1 MELRNLRNKAAY
13 TRKKFEGEKEKLI
26 ELNARKKEIKAKE
39 SAARH
44 KETNMIESAKE
55 KYGIDFEDVE

>member
-39 SAARH
+39 SSARH
-44 KETNMIESAKE
+44 KETNMIE
-55 KYGIDFEDVE
+55 

>member
-44 KETNMIESAKE
+44 KETDMIE
-55 KYGIDFEDVE
+55 